1 MTSSGAESD
10 NTLSR
15 RAVLGRIG
23 TAAAVGAAFTAP
35 GFVGSDNAIADN
47 NGQVA
52 AGPAETTSIESL
64 TRVEQNGDTLTGYGY
79 LTSVVGLDAN
89 ELFVSATRSEGT
101 ARFTTFGTATVTGR
115 TILGNVFNVDAEGQ
129 LAVYFQSSGG
139 ADFNHPESFATGTLV
154 ALYTVVF
161 QSINSVFAPN
171 QGIFKLA
178 ADLRQQQAEEFSLSG
193 DRQRFGRQNL
203 RLRMQANGI
212 GMHDAPRASLT
223 IASNFVVIS

>member
-1 MTSSGAESD
+1 MTSPDAESD

-23 TAAAVGAAFTAP
+23 TAAAVGAAFAAP
-35 GFVGSDNAIADN
+35 GFVGSDNAMADN

-139 ADFNHPESFATGTLV
+139 AEFNHPESFATGTLV

-193 DRQRFGRQNL
+193 RPQRFGRQNL